1 MVWGFSQPIA
11 DNMEEA
17 VSGVKGQL
25 ATKIYGEDLR
35 VLEDKAEQI
44 VNVMRTVRGITDL
57 GIFRVV
63 GQPNDNFVVDRQQPR
78 AIKSTS
84 RTFRMPLI
92 PPREGMLSLRYCK
105 ARRATTW

>member
-1 MVWGFSQPIA
+1 MNRELSKLPGVVWGFSQPIA

-25 ATKIYGEDLR
+25 ATKVYGEDLR

-57 GIFRVV
+57 GVFRVT
-63 GQPNDNFVVDRQQPR
+63 GQPNDNFVVDRR
-78 AIKSTS
+78 AS
-84 RTFRMPLI
+84 RTLPDQ
-92 PPREGMLSLRYCK
+92 
-105 ARRATTW
+105 RRGRSGRH